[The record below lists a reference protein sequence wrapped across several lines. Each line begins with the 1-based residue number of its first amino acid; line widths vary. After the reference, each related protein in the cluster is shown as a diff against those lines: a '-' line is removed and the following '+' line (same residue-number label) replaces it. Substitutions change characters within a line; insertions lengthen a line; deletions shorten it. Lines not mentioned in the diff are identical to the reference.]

1 MQKKINSISI
11 ILMYT
16 IPLIMAAFSFLKPL
30 EDLRAAITPMAAVLA
45 ITAGYQLFLHKR
57 AHSQNYRDY

>member
-16 IPLIMAAFSFLKPL
+16 LPLSMGAFCFLKPL
-30 EDLRAAITPMAAVLA
+30 ENLRAAITPMAAVLA
-45 ITAGYQLFLHKR
+45 ITAAYQLFLHRR
-57 AHSQNYRDY
+57 AHSQNSRDY